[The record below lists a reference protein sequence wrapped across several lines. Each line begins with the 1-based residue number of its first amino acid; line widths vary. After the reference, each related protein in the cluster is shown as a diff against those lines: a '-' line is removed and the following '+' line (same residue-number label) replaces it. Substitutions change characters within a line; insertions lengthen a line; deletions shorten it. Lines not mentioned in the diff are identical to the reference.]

1 MSLGRTDAYQKVLDR
16 ARLLNVPQ
24 QLDLIAE
31 LAAALRQP
39 VVVRPRHSIMELQGL
54 GKELWQDIDA
64 QQYVNQERNTWNG

>member
-31 LAAALRQP
+31 LAAALR
-39 VVVRPRHSIMELQGL
+39 
-54 GKELWQDIDA
+54 
-64 QQYVNQERNTWNG
+64 

>member
-64 QQYVNQERNTWNG
+64 QQYVNQERDTWNG